1 MTVSVFGIWWVI
13 LLLTYYV
20 NKRYE
25 YLIFL
30 VMLSFVFQASY
41 VFVIGK
47 ADINAGIVTCFF
59 VLINTLYSTRGKL
72 KTVAWQRIMLLF
84 VFWTLIIS
92 IVAPSLFKGMQIMG
106 ITNNEYDF
114 HKFHW
119 ETVQLSASNISQ
131 CLTIILYA
139 LTVVSLYTK
148 DKVVS
153 NQEYQKIYLR
163 VYSVVAILGLCNMA
177 LMFFHLPTELYQTVF
192 HNEADIIGDTFVNR
206 YYIGSFSKFISTF
219 YEASYCGAYLAVSS
233 ILFLHYFDTS
243 IFIKAF
249 SLVLLAFNLS
259 STGFVTFLVLE
270 SLVIIQNFRRH
281 IISKKRLTVYI
292 TLLIVAAILILFNSS
307 IIDNLYAYTIGKT
320 SSGSFN
326 IRTKVDSIA
335 LQTLPQTHG
344 LGLGMNSIQTY
355 SLIPSLLAQV
365 GVIGLLLYTFFVARC
380 IKWASHITSE
390 AIITQ
395 LMGIIIAQILS
406 IQALNFCLFWQ
417 AIFAIAVVR
426 ADESTRTTVSGKVD
440 MKGLHN

>member
-1 MTVSVFGIWWVI
+1 MTVSVFGIWWVL

-20 NKRYE
+20 KKRYE

-41 VFVIGK
+41 VFTIGK
-47 ADINAGIVTCFF
+47 TDINAGIVTCFF
-59 VLINTLYSTRGKL
+59 VLINTLYSTHGRL
-72 KTVAWQRIMLLF
+72 KTVAWQRTMFLF

-148 DKVVS
+148 DIVVTNKV
-153 NQEYQKIYLR
+153 YQKIYLR
-163 VYSVVAILGLCNMA
+163 VYFIVAILGLCNMA
-177 LMFFHLPTELYQTVF
+177 LMLFHLPTELYQTLF
-192 HNEADIIGDTFVNR
+192 HNEADIIGATFVNR
-206 YYIGSFSKFISTF
+206 YYIGNFSKFIATF

-249 SLVLLAFNLS
+249 SLVLLASNLS
-259 STGFVTFLVLE
+259 STGFVTFLAME
-270 SLVIIQNFRRH
+270 FLVIIQSFRRRTLSRNKL
-281 IISKKRLTVYI
+281 IIYI
-292 TLLIVAAILILFNSS
+292 TLLVAATLLVINNSS
-307 IIDNLYAYTIGKT
+307 IFDNLYAYTIGKT
-320 SSGSFN
+320 SSGSFDL
-326 IRTKVDSIA
+326 RTKVDSIA
-335 LQTLPQTHG
+335 LKTLPKTHG

-365 GVIGLLLYTFFVARC
+365 GVIGLMFYSFFIARC
-380 IKWASHITSE
+380 IKWASHITGE
-390 AIITQ
+390 AVVMQFI
-395 LMGIIIAQILS
+395 GIIIAQILS

-417 AIFAIAVVR
+417 AIFAI
-426 ADESTRTTVSGKVD
+426 TTVRTNESIRKTTVTGTVVLR
-440 MKGLHN
+440 G